1 MYDDLHTSESGGRT
15 EKSLFKSAAFAGF
28 ERLIDRDLCRLEQR
42 WASWAAPKKTRKL
55 RAAMRPRRGLP
66 K

>member
-1 MYDDLHTSESGGRT
+1 MNDDLHTSESGGRT
-15 EKSLFKSAAFAGF
+15 ERSLFKSVAFARF
-28 ERLIDRDLCRLEQR
+28 ERFIDRDLCRLEQR
-42 WASWAAPKKTRKL
+42 WVSWAAPKKTRKL